1 MSFFGP
7 LEPREVGPV
16 NGFQAIFLFL
26 STFSGFPN
34 FMLVKFYQDDV
45 VVITVLS
52 FGGKNGHQ
60 PAMKKRYTRKNT

>member
-1 MSFFGP
+1 MLFFGP
-7 LEPREVGPV
+7 LEPREVGKV
-16 NGFQAIFLFL
+16 L
-26 STFSGFPN
+26 SS
-34 FMLVKFYQDDV
+34 DDV